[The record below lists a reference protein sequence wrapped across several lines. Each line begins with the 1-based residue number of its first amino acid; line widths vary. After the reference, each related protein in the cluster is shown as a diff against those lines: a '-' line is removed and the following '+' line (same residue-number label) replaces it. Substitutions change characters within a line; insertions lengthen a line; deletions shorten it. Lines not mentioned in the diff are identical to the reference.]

1 MRKTLLPITCLLLF
15 YAIGAVNA
23 HPLDNITISHYL
35 KLTANGVRI
44 RVVYLLDFAEIPV
57 MEEMEQ
63 IVDGVITP
71 EEQQM
76 FLKSNLSK
84 IQNNLAFQIN
94 GVSAHPS
101 WQKHTLTLRAGEGGM
116 SVALLRIE
124 GVLFLPKEKTFAV
137 TYRDNNYAKR
147 AGWREI
153 VAIPEKGYHLA
164 DSSVGS
170 VDRSQELANYSPKD
184 TAAAPQNV
192 EAHFTLRSG
201 VAPPISPQVQAEPP
215 AHAEPK
221 RGTPLLGIVISA
233 AVALGFGA
241 WLIGRRGASR

>member
-1 MRKTLLPITCLLLF
+1 MRKTLLSITCLQLF
-15 YAIGAVNA
+15 FAIGAVNA

-94 GVSAHPS
+94 GAAARPS
-101 WQKHTLTLRAGEGGM
+101 WQKHTLTLKAGEGGM
-116 SVALLRIE
+116 NTAFLRLE

-137 TYRDNNYAKR
+137 TYRDNNYPKR

-153 VAIPEKGYHLA
+153 VAIPEKGYYLA

-170 VDRSQELANYSPKD
+170 VDRSHELAHYSPKD
-184 TAAAPQNV
+184 TAAAPQDV
-192 EAHFTLRSG
+192 EAHFTLRGG
-201 VAPPISPQVQAEPP
+201 VAPPVTPQKQAEPP
-215 AHAEPK
+215 APTEPK
-221 RGTPLLGIVISA
+221 RGTPKFGIVISA
-233 AVALGFGA
+233 VVALGFGA

>member
-1 MRKTLLPITCLLLF
+1 MRNLCSLITCALLCHVV
-15 YAIGAVNA
+15 GAVNA

-84 IQNNLAFQIN
+84 IQKKLVFQIN
-94 GVSAHPS
+94 GVAAHPS
-101 WQKHTLTLRAGEGGM
+101 WQKHTLTLKAGEGGM
-116 SVALLRIE
+116 SVGLLRIE
-124 GVLFLPKEKTFAV
+124 GVLFLPKEKVSVV
-137 TYRDNNYAKR
+137 TYRDSNYPER

-153 VAIPEKGYHLA
+153 VAIPEKGYYLA

-170 VDRSQELANYSPKD
+170 VDRSHELAQYSPKD
-184 TAAAPQNV
+184 TAAAPQDV

-201 VAPPISPQVQAEPP
+201 VAPPVTPKKQAEPP
-215 AHAEPK
+215 APTEPK